1 MLMPKR
7 TKYRKMMR
15 GRMTGKAYRGVEI
28 SFGEFALQATEPAWV
43 SSRQIEAA
51 RRAVT
56 NYLKR
61 GGKVWIRIFPDKPV
75 TQKPAETRM
84 GSGKGNPE
92 YWVSVVRPGRI
103 MFEVAGVS
111 RDQAEEALR
120 RAAMKMPMDCKFV
133 ERFIAGADMAAI
145 QEELMHQYEHYVE
158 AATPEEVAEADEA
171 AAAAEEA
178 AAAGDATDAAGD
190 GKGEG

>member
-7 TKYRKMMR
+7 SKYRKMFK
-15 GRMTGKAYRGVEI
+15 GRMTGLAYKGSTV
-28 SFGEFALQATEPAWV
+28 SFGQYGLQALEPAWI
-43 SSRQIEAA
+43 SSRQIESA
-51 RRAVT
+51 RRAIT

-92 YWVSVVRPGRI
+92 YWVSVVKPGRI

-111 RDQAEEALR
+111 REQAEEALR

-145 QEELMHQYEHYVE
+145 QEQLMHQYEHYVE
-158 AATPEEVAEADEA
+158 AAPEGEAAEAAQETT
-171 AAAAEEA
+171 AEGSA
-178 AAAGDATDAAGD
+178 ATDVAD
-190 GKGEG
+190 GPASEDQA

>member
-28 SFGEFALQATEPAWV
+28 SFGEFALQAMEPAWV

-75 TQKPAETRM
+75 THKPAETRM

-92 YWVSVVRPGRI
+92 YWVAVVKPGRVL
-103 MFEVAGVS
+103 FEVAGVT
-111 RDQAEEALR
+111 RAQAEEALR
-120 RAAMKMPMDCKFV
+120 RAAMKMPMDC
-133 ERFIAGADMAAI
+133 RFIERQHIG
-145 QEELMHQYEHYVE
+145 V
-158 AATPEEVAEADEA
+158 ATTSEDAESDVAEEVVA
-171 AAAAEEA
+171 
-178 AAAGDATDAAGD
+178 
-190 GKGEG
+190 